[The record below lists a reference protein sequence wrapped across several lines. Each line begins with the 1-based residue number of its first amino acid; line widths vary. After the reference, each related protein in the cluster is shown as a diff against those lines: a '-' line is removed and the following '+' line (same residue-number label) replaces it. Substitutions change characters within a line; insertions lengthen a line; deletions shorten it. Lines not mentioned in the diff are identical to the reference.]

1 MHALSRLRT
10 PCGVI
15 LLMVL
20 SLLTSQ
26 SSAAEAPS
34 ASAPIA
40 VQDILPR
47 ADEQQQRL
55 ELAKALL
62 AAPAPDQRLRIQLD
76 AIGLPVQAK
85 LRAMPGVALRDLP
98 IMRLESLARHWQFDA
113 RRLEQWQLAARRAFA
128 PYGDSA
134 MQLAQH
140 RAAWS
145 ATRAAGLLDGLPPV
159 LSARVESMLEQI
171 DATETALG
179 AVLASQFELTQRGS
193 ELRAQIQTGRN
204 DVAAAIDDIDQRL
217 LRVDMAP
224 LWQGLGSSTSP
235 TTLAAMHR
243 GLEIERQ
250 FAIDYHAAATGNE
263 QAVRVVQL
271 LLLPLM
277 IWLVMRSRHERAQTS
292 SGAARALRRPVSAW
306 LLLCM
311 LAVLAL
317 EPDAPLLVQEF
328 ALLLALIPVLRLLPG
343 DATRSLG
350 AWPYVAIALYLF
362 DRLGVAA
369 VAETSLY
376 RLFLL
381 LLNIVALIL
390 TVRLLRH
397 AGPPAT
403 DAHSRRLQT
412 LVRPLGW
419 AVLLALT
426 VAAICNVAGNISMAE
441 TLTSGVIDSGYM
453 ALLLYA
459 GVAICHGLLH
469 ALLHQPEL
477 ARHGLVQRHGAL
489 LEAACSRLLVMAAA
503 LAWLLYSLHR
513 LRLLRPL
520 HNAGAAILDIG
531 IEAGAVSLKL
541 GDIVVFLVSSWL
553 AFWAARTVR
562 RFLREELPGHSRL
575 PRGVGNSIASL
586 TYYAVLLAGLLV
598 ALSAAGFHVSQLAL
612 VFGAL
617 GVGIGFGLQNVVN
630 NFVSGLVLMFE
641 RPIQPG
647 DIVEAAGTSGT
658 VREISLRATTIR
670 TFDGADTVVPNGVL
684 LGSSLTNWTM
694 FDRQRRFDMTVGVA
708 YGSDPARVL
717 AVLAQAAADTP
728 GIAQQPAPAIVLTG
742 YGDSTLDFQVQ
753 AWTGDIGTWKQVR
766 GDLLSR
772 TLAAL
777 QAAGIAIPYRQIDI
791 NLHQPHQP

>member
-1 MHALSRLRT
+1 MQW
-10 PCGVI
+10 
-15 LLMVL
+15 LMA
-20 SLLTSQ
+20 SLLTLMMLSLPA
-26 SSAAEAPS
+26 SAASVENQA
-34 ASAPIA
+34 AVLIA

-47 ADEQQQRL
+47 ADEEQQRI
-55 ELAKALL
+55 ELARALL
-62 AAPAPDQRLRIQLD
+62 AAPAPDARLHQQLGD
-76 AIGLPVQAK
+76 IGAPVQAK
-85 LRAMPGVALRDLP
+85 LRATPGVALRDLP

-113 RRLEQWQLAARRAFA
+113 HRLEQWQLAARRAFA

-179 AVLASQFELTQRGS
+179 IVLARQFELTQRSS
-193 ELRAQIQTGRN
+193 ELRAQIQAGSN
-204 DVAAAIDDIDQRL
+204 DVAAAIGDIDQRL

-224 LWQGLGSSTSP
+224 LWQGLGSSTTSP
-235 TTLAAMHR
+235 TTLAALHR

-250 FAIDYHAAATGNE
+250 FAIDYHAAATGNW

-277 IWLVMRSRHERAQTS
+277 IWLVMRSRHARAQTS
-292 SGAARALRRPVSAW
+292 SGAARALRRPFSAW

-311 LAVLAL
+311 MAVLAL
-317 EPDAPLLVQEF
+317 EPDAPLLVQEI
-328 ALLLALIPVLRLLPG
+328 ALLLAFIPVLRLLPG

-350 AWPYVAIALYLF
+350 VWPYMAIALYLF

-369 VAETSLY
+369 VAEASLY

-381 LLNIVALIL
+381 VLNMVALGL

-397 AGPPAT
+397 TGPPAL
-403 DAHSRRLQT
+403 DARSKRFQT
-412 LVRPLGW
+412 LVRPLAW
-419 AVLLALT
+419 TVLLALA

-441 TLTSGVIDSGYM
+441 TLTSGVIDAGYM

-459 GVAICHGLLH
+459 GVAVCHGLLH

-477 ARHGLVQRHGAL
+477 DRHGLVQRHGAL
-489 LEAACSRLLVMAAA
+489 LEAGCTRLLVLSAG

-513 LRLLRPL
+513 FRLLRPL

-531 IEAGAVSLKL
+531 IETGAVSLKL
-541 GDIVVFLVSSWL
+541 GDIVVFLIASWL

-562 RFLREELPGHSRL
+562 RFLREELPGHSKL
-575 PRGVGNSIASL
+575 PRGVGSSIASL

-630 NFVSGLVLMFE
+630 NFISGLVLMFE

-647 DIVEAAGTSGT
+647 DIVDAAGASGT

-670 TFDGADTVVPNGVL
+670 TFDGADTVVPNGLL
-684 LGSSLTNWTM
+684 LGSNLTNWTM

-753 AWTGDIGTWKQVR
+753 AWTGDIAIWKQVR
-766 GDLLSR
+766 GELLSR

-791 NLHQPHQP
+791 NLRQQQEP